1 MSRPLLAFVR
11 SVGSA
16 LNAVVAAETTT
27 GLGGRTSLSSASC
40 SQHSY
45 SFSLVQGSLL
55 KSLACCS
62 TVSPTPLARG
72 RAYLGLLIVA
82 ATGLGSLWI
91 LKTEAFTKKD

>member
-27 GLGGRTSLSSASC
+27 GLGRANVVVFG
-40 SQHSY
+40 
-45 SFSLVQGSLL
+45 LL
-55 KSLACCS
+55 LAAFVFVFAGPGIIAEVVGLLLDREPDAAGTWS
-62 TVSPTPLARG
+62 RL
-72 RAYLGLLIVA
+72 LGLLIVA